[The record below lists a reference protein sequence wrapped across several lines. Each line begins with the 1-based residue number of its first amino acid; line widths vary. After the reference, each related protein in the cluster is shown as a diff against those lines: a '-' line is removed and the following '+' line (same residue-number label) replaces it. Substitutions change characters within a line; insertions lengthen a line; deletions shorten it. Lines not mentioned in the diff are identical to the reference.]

1 MVRRRGRFVIL
12 VLVRIILILL
22 NEFSRRNFGILFSI
36 LLAVDGIITGF
47 TSLSLSVRGHLNSP
61 QKPRTILL
69 GAPTAPFLD
78 TFSSNSRKG
87 RASVSL
93 RVFEMLQTADCALG
107 TLDGGVG
114 FSGTPSATLDRHM
127 LDFVK
132 QLLVRVNLFCLH
144 GLGLLGT
151 AAIATSDAIWLSI
164 RESSGEIKKLGAQ
177 FIFGRSYR
185 GCRDW
190 DLLGLATR
198 NFLRRSLWH
207 WLLGTTTWPGSCCG
221 LLERRGFLGLIVVVK
236 LSLLLQFGSFSGLL
250 GPMVY
255 PLLRAVT
262 GTRRGN
268 RFLGFGKFLFRLRSF
283 FLKINRVGFLFGP
296 ATAARCYTGV
306 KVAAV

>member
-127 LDFVK
+127 LDFV
-132 QLLVRVNLFCLH
+132 NCSFES
-144 GLGLLGT
+144 
-151 AAIATSDAIWLSI
+151 TSSVSTVWV
-164 RESSGEIKKLGAQ
+164 
-177 FIFGRSYR
+177 
-185 GCRDW
+185 
-190 DLLGLATR
+190 
-198 NFLRRSLWH
+198 
-207 WLLGTTTWPGSCCG
+207 
-221 LLERRGFLGLIVVVK
+221 FLGRPRSRLVMLYGFPSGSPVERSRSSARNSSLAVVIVA
-236 LSLLLQFGSFSGLL
+236 
-250 GPMVY
+250 
-255 PLLRAVT
+255 AVT
-262 GTRRGN
+262 GTFWDLPLATSSGEASGTGCLGRPRGRGAVAGCLN
-268 RFLGFGKFLFRLRSF
+268 
-283 FLKINRVGFLFGP
+283 
-296 ATAARCYTGV
+296 GV
-306 KVAAV
+306 VSSGSSSLSS